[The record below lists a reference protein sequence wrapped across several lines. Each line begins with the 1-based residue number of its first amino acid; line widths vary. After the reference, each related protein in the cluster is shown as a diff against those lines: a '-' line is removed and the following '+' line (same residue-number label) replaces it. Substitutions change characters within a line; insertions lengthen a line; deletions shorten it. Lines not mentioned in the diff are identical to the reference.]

1 MLVLVC
7 PLQNLEKRTKMSHD
21 YDTSHVQPHLVVIL
35 AILVIVLAILYNTT
49 KLIVSLFNVA
59 DTAKNQA
66 QSDTVHSNTD

>member
-1 MLVLVC
+1 
-7 PLQNLEKRTKMSHD
+7 MSHD

-49 KLIVSLFNVA
+49 KLIVSLFNVV